1 MGYLF
6 VIVIDDNGNLI
17 GGYSIATRHNE
28 VANRAREIFNIET
41 LDQVV
46 ELIGLIGHADT

>member
-1 MGYLF
+1 MGYVF

-17 GGYSIATRHNE
+17 GGYSIATRDNE
-28 VANRAREIFNIET
+28 VANSAREILTIET

>member
-17 GGYSIATRHNE
+17 GGYSIATRYNE
-28 VANRAREIFNIET
+28 VANRAREILTIET

-46 ELIGLIGHADT
+46 EVLGLIGHEDT